1 MSDES
6 LRENQVGSELIF
18 DGKFKMAAIGSL
30 ISGIYNP
37 SYF

>member
-18 DGKFKMAAIGSL
+18 DGKFKMAAIGPIRHL
-30 ISGIYNP
+30 
-37 SYF
+37 